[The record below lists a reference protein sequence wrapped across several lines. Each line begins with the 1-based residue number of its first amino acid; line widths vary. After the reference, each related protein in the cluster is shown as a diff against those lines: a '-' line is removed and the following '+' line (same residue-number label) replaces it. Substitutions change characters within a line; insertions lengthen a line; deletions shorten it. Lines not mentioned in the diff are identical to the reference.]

1 VHFHSAKIL
10 IASSFMMMMAMYLV
24 IGSLWIVFGLAYETT
39 LVEKHP
45 PFEIVMTSVSI
56 LWSAISLMISIY
68 FIRQL
73 RGVIR
78 RAKHERKT

>member
-1 VHFHSAKIL
+1 
-10 IASSFMMMMAMYLV
+10 MMMMAIYLV
-24 IGSLWIVFGLAYETT
+24 IGSLWIVFGLAFEAT
-39 LVEKHP
+39 LTAEHRS
-45 PFEIVMTSVSI
+45 FEIVMTSVSI

-73 RGVIR
+73 RAVMR